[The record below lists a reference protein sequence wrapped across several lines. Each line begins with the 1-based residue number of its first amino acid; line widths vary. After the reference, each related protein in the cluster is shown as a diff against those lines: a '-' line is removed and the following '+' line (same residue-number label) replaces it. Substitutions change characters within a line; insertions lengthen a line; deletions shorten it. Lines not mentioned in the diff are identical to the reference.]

1 MRNSKELGIVE
12 ADSMTKDSYPWV
24 TLYVEAGIQRMLRA
38 WSTNN
43 MPYSEYQETEI
54 LSISDQNKKLQK
66 NYVFKIWTVAFYT
79 VRKNPG
85 INTI

>member
-43 MPYSEYQETEI
+43 MAYSIQ
-54 LSISDQNKKLQK
+54 
-66 NYVFKIWTVAFYT
+66 
-79 VRKNPG
+79 
-85 INTI
+85 